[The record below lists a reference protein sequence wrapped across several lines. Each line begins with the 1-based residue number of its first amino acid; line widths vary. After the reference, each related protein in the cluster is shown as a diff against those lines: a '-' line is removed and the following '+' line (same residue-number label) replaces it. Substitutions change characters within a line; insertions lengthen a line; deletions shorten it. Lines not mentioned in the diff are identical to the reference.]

1 MTNKAHMDL
10 AQVTKWPLLDRD
22 DEAAILQVLRDGD
35 LSTHRIIRDLE
46 HAYAEYIGR
55 GFALAH
61 NNGTS
66 ALMAAFHGLGLQPGD
81 EILVPTATFWASVL
95 PMLWF
100 GLVPLK
106 MLLRWTVSLKY
117 FVGIPEWF
125 FNI

>member
-1 MTNKAHMDL
+1 MTNKVHIDH

-22 DEAAILQVLRDGD
+22 DEAAVLEVLRDGD
-35 LSTHRIIRDLE
+35 LSPHGIIRELE
-46 HAYAEYIGR
+46 RAYAEYTGR
-55 GFALAH
+55 RFALAH

-100 GLVPLK
+100 GLVPIFCN
-106 MLLRWTVSLKY
+106 S
-117 FVGIPEWF
+117 E
-125 FNI
+125 